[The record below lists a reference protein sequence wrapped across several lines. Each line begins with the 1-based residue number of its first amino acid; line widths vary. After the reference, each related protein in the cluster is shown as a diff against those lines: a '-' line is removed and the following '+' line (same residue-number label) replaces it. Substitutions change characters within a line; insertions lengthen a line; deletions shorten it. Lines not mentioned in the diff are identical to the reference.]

1 MRLRPGTAL
10 LYVACAWSA
19 VALMCAPG
27 VAAAVTTAIDDS
39 GTVVLS
45 PSVPMR
51 WQALSPRHTDGVL
64 MTGSTTVRVRLN
76 LTPWLQHSGRIY
88 LVFPAQQPGAIR
100 ATWSSQGRLLG
111 GEVTSG
117 SRTLVYSGP
126 ISTPLLEDVLQLAIF
141 VDGRQMHQGYDLN
154 FRFEMDAT

>member
-1 MRLRPGTAL
+1 MSRRLGIAL
-10 LYVACAWSA
+10 RYFACMWFAA
-19 VALMCAPG
+19 ALVFASG

-39 GTVVLS
+39 GTVVFS

-51 WQALSPRHTDGVL
+51 WQTLSPRQTNGAL

-76 LTPWLQHSGRIY
+76 VTPWLQRSGRIF
-88 LVFPAQQPGAIR
+88 LVLPAQQPGSIHAS
-100 ATWSSQGRLLG
+100 WSSQGRLLP

-117 SRTLVYSGP
+117 GRTLVYSGP
-126 ISTPLLEDVLQLAIF
+126 ISTPFVEDVLQLAIS
-141 VDGRQMHQGYDLN
+141 VDGRQMRQGYDLN